1 VLDIEYRQGRI
12 EYRRDYPPPQD
23 MLPQHLPFLERL
35 SLSGTVPMK
44 MKEVQ
49 MPALKELDINLDESV
64 DSFYDTTYDE
74 ELYERPIFDLLGC
87 KDVPFGKLET
97 LGIKLRHGTPVYMN
111 DDKLGAYR
119 RLLRVCGNVKSIS
132 SDKSSIYLILKL
144 LEEECL
150 DNTAIVDRT
159 FVLSDGEMS
168 REMRAGREEKLED
181 IRAMAV
187 ELGWSTFDEDRRHC
201 FKEFLGIHYT
211 KSSGTSQFKE
221 DEDRSPPP
229 LDLFDV

>member
-1 VLDIEYRQGRI
+1 
-12 EYRRDYPPPQD
+12 
-23 MLPQHLPFLERL
+23 
-35 SLSGTVPMK
+35 MK
-44 MKEVQ
+44 MKKVQ
-49 MPALKELDINLDESV
+49 MPALKELDISLDESV
-64 DSFYDTTYDE
+64 DYFHDTAYGK
-74 ELYERPIFDLLGC
+74 ELYERSIFDLLGC
-87 KDVPFGKLET
+87 KGLPFSKLEN
-97 LGIKLRHGTPVYMN
+97 LGIDLCKYYPVKIN
-111 DDKLGAYR
+111 DDKWDAYR
-119 RLLRVCGNVKSIS
+119 KLLRGCDNVRRIS
-132 SDKSSIYLILKL
+132 SNQPSTALILKL

-181 IRAMAV
+181 IRAMAM

-211 KSSGTSQFKE
+211 ESSGTSQFKE